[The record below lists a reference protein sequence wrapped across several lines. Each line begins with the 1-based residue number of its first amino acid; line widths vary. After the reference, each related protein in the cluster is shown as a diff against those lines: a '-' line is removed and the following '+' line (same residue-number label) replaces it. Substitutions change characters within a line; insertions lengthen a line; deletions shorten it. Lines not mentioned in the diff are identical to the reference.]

1 MRRKFHPYSR
11 RVFRRRFGEW
21 AERNRRL
28 LLSLTGGWIALLMF
42 VTGTLMFFGPM
53 LMWKWYL
60 LGATHV
66 FLVAVYLQFLL
77 LSFLAHDRE
86 AIWHLRGAWGED
98 NTRDEL
104 KRARRNRLIW
114 GCVDSINLN
123 IGDVDHLVV
132 TRAGGLVAMDSK
144 WRSSVDRD
152 ELTRMANDARRS
164 ALRAEALCR
173 SLLRPER
180 GARHRARE
188 QPIAV
193 TPLVV
198 VWGPAQHTVPEN
210 AVVEGVTFVAG
221 RQLREWLPQLDGST
235 VDKVVAE
242 DTLQRL
248 AAFRAANSE
257 RTAARSS

>member
-21 AERNRRL
+21 AKRNRRL

-132 TRAGGLVAMDSK
+132 TRTGGLVAMDSK
-144 WRSSVDRD
+144 WRSSVNRD

-180 GARHRARE
+180 G
-188 QPIAV
+188 
-193 TPLVV
+193 
-198 VWGPAQHTVPEN
+198 
-210 AVVEGVTFVAG
+210 
-221 RQLREWLPQLDGST
+221 
-235 VDKVVAE
+235 
-242 DTLQRL
+242 
-248 AAFRAANSE
+248 
-257 RTAARSS
+257 